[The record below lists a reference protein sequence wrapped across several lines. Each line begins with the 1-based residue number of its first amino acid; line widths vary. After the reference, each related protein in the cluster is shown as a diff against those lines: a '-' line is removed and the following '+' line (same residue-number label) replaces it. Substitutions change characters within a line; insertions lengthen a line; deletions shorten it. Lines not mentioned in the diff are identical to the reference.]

1 MADYMSI
8 NTSKQA
14 KVNRIWRFINKSK
27 LFKPIFIYKAIVKL
41 IFTIYKV
48 DQIIIDFTAL
58 KGYQIKPF
66 IASIPFI
73 SRSIPIY
80 CKSLFLSDIYS
91 LKYSSENEFIIK
103 QIETL
108 IGILPKDKKI
118 TILADRQFSSKKFI
132 RIFNEKRID
141 FVMRIKENVGVRIGN
156 KEIVIKDLNGGEY
169 EIEIDGIVCYLYK
182 KEDDR
187 W

>member
-1 MADYMSI
+1 MADYMPI

-108 IGILPKDKKI
+108 IGILP
-118 TILADRQFSSKKFI
+118 
-132 RIFNEKRID
+132 
-141 FVMRIKENVGVRIGN
+141 
-156 KEIVIKDLNGGEY
+156 
-169 EIEIDGIVCYLYK
+169 
-182 KEDDR
+182 
-187 W
+187 